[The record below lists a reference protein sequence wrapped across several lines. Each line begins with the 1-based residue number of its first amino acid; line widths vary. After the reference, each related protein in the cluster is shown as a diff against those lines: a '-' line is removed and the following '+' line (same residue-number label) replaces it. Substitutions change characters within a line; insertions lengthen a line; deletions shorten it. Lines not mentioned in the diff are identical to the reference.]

1 MARVTVEDCVKQV
14 SNRFEL
20 VLLASRRARDINAG
34 APLTVEK
41 DNDKSTVVSL
51 REIADDTLNL
61 DTLREEVVTGLQ
73 KFVPAEETPEDAED
87 LKAVEAELM
96 GQDIAEVASSSDFE
110 GADNFEITEDLASHE
125 NSSVEADGENI

>member
-61 DTLREEVVTGLQ
+61 DALREEVVTGLQ

-96 GQDIAEVASSSDFE
+96 GKNEEEVASAADFE
-110 GADNFEITEDLASHE
+110 GADSFEITEDLASHE

>member
-1 MARVTVEDCVKQV
+1 MARVTVEDCVKKV
-14 SNRFEL
+14 DNRFEL

-34 APLTVEK
+34 SQITVEK

-51 REIADDTLNL
+51 REIADDTLDLNA
-61 DTLREEVVTGLQ
+61 LREEVVTGLQ

-96 GQDIAEVASSSDFE
+96 GQNISETPSSEDFE
-110 GADNFEITEDLASHE
+110 KADSFEITEDLASHE
-125 NSSVEADGENI
+125 NSSVETGEENI